1 VVDRWLAGLLAEEPG
16 VALLAV
22 GGYGRG
28 ELCPGSDL
36 DVVLVH
42 AGRKDIAKVANRIW
56 YPIWDEGLQL
66 DHSVRTVKE
75 ALAVAD
81 EDLKVMLGLQTARLV
96 AGDESIASAV
106 MAGARDRW
114 QRAARRWLT
123 SLANHTAER
132 HGRFGEVAFLL
143 EPDLKEGKGG
153 LRDVHAVHLARLANT
168 VVPEPP
174 PELAEAH
181 DVLLT
186 ARVELHR
193 STGRAADVLR
203 LEDQDAVSAAL
214 GTDADALMAS
224 VAAAARAIAWVGDD
238 TWRRVA
244 SWLAGP
250 KGRTASSDRP
260 LGSGLLLRDGEVV
273 LAPDAVIDSATALR
287 AGVAAAEARAPL
299 SRVTLERLD
308 KDVPPPPEPWPAGTR
323 DALLALLGAGPP
335 AIGVL
340 EALDQK
346 DLITRLLPE
355 WAAVRSR
362 PQRNAYHRFT
372 VDRHLCEAA
381 VNAAGLAHRVRRPD
395 LLLAGTWLH
404 DIGKGYPGDHTAVG
418 MDLVRVIGTRMGFP
432 PDDVELLVAMVE
444 HHLLLP
450 DAATRRDL
458 DDPRTAEVVA
468 EAVGRLELL
477 ELLEALTEADSLATG
492 PAAWS
497 DWKAGLVQQLV
508 RRAAA
513 LLEGQ
518 WVPPVAPL
526 VTEEHRKL
534 MADGSVAIAVD
545 GERVTV
551 VAPDRPGLFSRVAGV
566 LALHGLDVRTASASG
581 EEGMAVEVF
590 EVEAPFGRPDWEK
603 VEADLRKATAGRL
616 ALDARLAEKARTYGS
631 RRATAAG
638 GLGGPRVH
646 FDNDASATATVVE
659 VRAPDRIGVLYRIT
673 RALADCDL
681 DVRTALVATLGA
693 EVVDA
698 FYVTATDNGKIT
710 DPDELR
716 EIEQAVLGEL
726 ARR

>member
-1 VVDRWLAGLLAEEPG
+1 VTARCGGRRPTASSASEPGRRAKTRSERETLLTEAGLSGPGFCRAYTAVVDRWLADLLGDESG

-22 GGYGRG
+22 GGYGRS
-28 ELCPGSDL
+28 ELCPNSDL
-36 DVVLVH
+36 DVVLIH
-42 AGRKDIAKVANRIW
+42 AGRKDIAAVANRIW
-56 YPIWDEGLQL
+56 YPIWDTGVKL

-81 EDLKVMLGLQTARLV
+81 QDLKVMLGLQTARLV
-96 AGDESIASAV
+96 AGDESIASSLAS
-106 MAGARDRW
+106 GARDRW
-114 QRAARRWLT
+114 QRGARRWLT

-132 HGRFGEVAFLL
+132 HARFGEVAFLL

-153 LRDVHAVHLARLANT
+153 LRDVHAIHLARLANT

-174 PELAEAH
+174 PELDDAH

-193 STGRAADVLR
+193 RTGRPADVLR
-203 LEDQDAVSAAL
+203 LEEQDEVASAL
-214 GTDADALMAS
+214 DCDADALMAS

-250 KGRTASSDRP
+250 KGRAASSDRP

-308 KDVPPPPEPWPAGTR
+308 EDVPPPQEPWPAGTR
-323 DALLALLGAGPP
+323 DALVSLLGAGPA

-355 WAAVRSR
+355 WAAVRSK

-381 VNAAGLAHRVRRPD
+381 ANAAALAHTVQRPD

-404 DIGKGYPGDHTAVG
+404 DIGKGYPGDHTVVG
-418 MDLVRVIGTRMGFP
+418 MELVERIGTRMGFA
-432 PDDVELLVAMVE
+432 PDDVDLLVAMVE

-450 DAATRRDL
+450 DVATRRDI
-458 DDPRTAEVVA
+458 DDPRTAESVA
-468 EAVGRLELL
+468 EAVGRRDLL
-477 ELLEALTEADSLATG
+477 ELLAALTEADSLATG

-497 DWKAGLVQQLV
+497 DWKAGLVEQLV
-508 RRAAA
+508 RRAA
-513 LLEGQ
+513 
-518 WVPPVAPL
+518 P
-526 VTEEHRKL
+526 
-534 MADGSVAIAVD
+534 
-545 GERVTV
+545 
-551 VAPDRPGLFSRVAGV
+551 
-566 LALHGLDVRTASASG
+566 
-581 EEGMAVEVF
+581 
-590 EVEAPFGRPDWEK
+590 
-603 VEADLRKATAGRL
+603 DLRHQRVREPHTLVG
-616 ALDARLAEKARTYGS
+616 DAHRPLLKSLE
-631 RRATAAG
+631 
-638 GLGGPRVH
+638 
-646 FDNDASATATVVE
+646 
-659 VRAPDRIGVLYRIT
+659 
-673 RALADCDL
+673 
-681 DVRTALVATLGA
+681 
-693 EVVDA
+693 
-698 FYVTATDNGKIT
+698 
-710 DPDELR
+710 
-716 EIEQAVLGEL
+716 
-726 ARR
+726 